1 VAVALLDGVTIT
13 AELVVCVSTHKV
25 DSRQL
30 QFLVAL
36 TAVLLIEILTG
47 TLHPQHIFSHR
58 VDTLS
63 HLLDPRSVNFTLL
76 VDFTFKVRLN
86 HSLLVFELL
95 DQEGGQ
101 NIKFDL

>member
-1 VAVALLDGVTIT
+1 MAVALLDGVTIT

-30 QFLVAL
+30 QFLVTL

-47 TLHPQHIFSHR
+47 SLHPQHIFPHR

-63 HLLDPRSVNFTLL
+63 HLLYPRSVNFTLL